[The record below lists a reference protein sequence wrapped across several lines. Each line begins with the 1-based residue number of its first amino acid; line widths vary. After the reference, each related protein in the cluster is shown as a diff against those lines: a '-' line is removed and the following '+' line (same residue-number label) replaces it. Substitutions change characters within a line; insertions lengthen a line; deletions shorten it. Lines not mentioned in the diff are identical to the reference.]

1 MHTLGQTGQGEGMTV
16 TREVKSLR
24 LAGRLDASNV
34 SEVRRRINDV
44 IESEPAGNVVVDLTG
59 VDIVDATGLGVLA
72 AAHVRLQR
80 EGRRLVLRGCG
91 VAVRRT
97 LAVTRLLRV
106 LYVEQASRQT

>member
-1 MHTLGQTGQGEGMTV
+1 MAV
-16 TREVKSLR
+16 TRVVEALT

-34 SEVRRRINDV
+34 SEVRSRINDI
-44 IESEPAGNVVVDLTG
+44 IESDPTGNVAVDLSG
-59 VDIVDATGLGVLA
+59 VDFVDATGLGLLI

-97 LAVTRLLRV
+97 LTVTRLLRI
-106 LYVEQASRQT
+106 LHVEPVSRQA